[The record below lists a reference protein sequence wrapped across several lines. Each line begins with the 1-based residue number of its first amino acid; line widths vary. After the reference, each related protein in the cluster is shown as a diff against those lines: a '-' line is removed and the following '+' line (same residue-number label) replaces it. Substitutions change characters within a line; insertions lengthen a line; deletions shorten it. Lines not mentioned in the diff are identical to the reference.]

1 MTTLKAVWSDFLS
14 NLCMLNDSYFCM
26 RIIKGIAVIFGQLSL
41 IAIRMSYKKII
52 FIFKGAA

>member
-1 MTTLKAVWSDFLS
+1 MTTLKAVWSDF
-14 NLCMLNDSYFCM
+14 LNDSYFCM